1 MVNVEKLLSVLK
13 KKQINFF
20 SGVPDSVL
28 KNLLLK
34 IDNLDDKIHKIAV
47 NEGSAVAIGIGYYLA
62 TKKIPCVYFQN
73 SGLGNAINPLASI
86 AHHKVYSLPLLLL
99 IGWRGSP
106 SQKDEPQHMVKGK
119 ITKNIL
125 KLLNIKYCIIRKNK
139 DLKKIENLI
148 SIAKNKN
155 KIVAALFENKVLQ
168 IKTKSK
174 KNNKIIYQNKEV
186 SRSEFIIQL
195 LKYIKKNSQIISTT
209 GHTSRELMKI
219 RKDFNLNNGKDF
231 YMVGGM
237 GHALSVSIGMSLQ
250 TNRQII
256 CLDGD
261 GSLLMHLGAMFSAGF
276 NKKLKIKH
284 VLLNNN
290 CHESVGGQLTNAKK
304 INFRMLSKSLGYST
318 YYKINSQSEINL
330 KLKKFLNNKENSFL
344 EVIIK
349 KNLNLKLPR
358 PKNLT
363 EIRDKFIS

>member
-148 SIAKNKN
+148 SIAKNK
-155 KIVAALFENKVLQ
+155 
-168 IKTKSK
+168 
-174 KNNKIIYQNKEV
+174 
-186 SRSEFIIQL
+186 
-195 LKYIKKNSQIISTT
+195 IKKN
-209 GHTSRELMKI
+209 KI
-219 RKDFNLNNGKDF
+219 
-231 YMVGGM
+231 Y
-237 GHALSVSIGMSLQ
+237 
-250 TNRQII
+250 
-256 CLDGD
+256 
-261 GSLLMHLGAMFSAGF
+261 
-276 NKKLKIKH
+276 KLKSSH
-284 VLLNNN
+284 NNFYPI
-290 CHESVGGQLTNAKK
+290 T
-304 INFRMLSKSLGYST
+304 
-318 YYKINSQSEINL
+318 
-330 KLKKFLNNKENSFL
+330 KKFIFDGKIDKLTPEQVKYANNW
-344 EVIIK
+344 
-349 KNLNLKLPR
+349 
-358 PKNLT
+358 
-363 EIRDKFIS
+363 